1 MKPLAF
7 STNAISVWFH
17 GILKDSRTS
26 DVIHNTVT
34 SASGVS
40 LVVLSSV
47 GVPLC
52 DGVCA
57 MTSLTMSSLLT
68 SQVLGDD
75 DSVLSASDAMQAETG
90 GSIALE
96 VVKLGYVTSAG
107 GVASLGA
114 MTTGVLGPLPSSTE
128 ASGSWSTIVSA
139 DDVELSLSL
148 L

>member
-1 MKPLAF
+1 MKFYIFLGQKILRNFTYLWDRGSNRQFEVEPLAF

-34 SASGVS
+34 SASGVA
-40 LVVLSSV
+40 LVVSSSV

-52 DGVCA
+52 DAVCA

-68 SQVLGDD
+68 SLVMGDD

-96 VVKLGYVTSAG
+96 VVKLGYVT
-107 GVASLGA
+107 
-114 MTTGVLGPLPSSTE
+114 
-128 ASGSWSTIVSA
+128 
-139 DDVELSLSL
+139 
-148 L
+148 

>member
-1 MKPLAF
+1 
-7 STNAISVWFH
+7 
-17 GILKDSRTS
+17 
-26 DVIHNTVT
+26 
-34 SASGVS
+34 
-40 LVVLSSV
+40 
-47 GVPLC
+47 
-52 DGVCA
+52 

-90 GSIALE
+90 ESIALE
-96 VVKLGYVTSAG
+96 VVKLGYVTSTG
-107 GVASLGA
+107 GVTSLGA
-114 MTTGVLGPLPSSTE
+114 MTTGVVGPLPSSGE